1 MTITLYWGTGA
12 WDGPRSIHDMLEP
25 MDDSLK
31 KYVADYRLNLI
42 IPGEITD
49 FSKFRSSLGPVLK
62 LFQLADDE
70 AGLGKE
76 LTENP
81 AYRTMEKDSLSVLNT
96 FLGLNME
103 PKEEKEETDMCKA
116 WDDHKQ
122 RGVQEGRR
130 EGDLSRLIKLTLRR
144 FQKGDTA
151 EEVTELFGEDLNLIQ
166 KIYNCISQQTPN
178 YDIEAICS
186 ILLKSEQVR

>member
-31 KYVADYRLNLI
+31 KYVADYRLNLV

-49 FSKFRSSLGPVLK
+49 FGKFRSSLGPVLK

-70 AGLGKE
+70 ARLGKE

-96 FLGLNME
+96 FLGLNMA

-122 RGVQEGRR
+122 RGVQEGLRQ
-130 EGDLSRLIKLTLRR
+130 GHLSELIKLTLRR

-151 EEVTELFGEDLNLIQ
+151 EAVAEWSGENLNLIR

-186 ILLKSEQVR
+186 ILLKSEQVC